1 MRKLKRMIKL
11 AIPKKYSHIDFKPP
25 QGARKAAE
33 RALRRRADKPQ
44 SQRGMTP
51 VGIARARDLIAG
63 KRLSPD
69 TVKRMLA
76 YSSIAHAGYL
86 LVGVVAVSSPDG
98 RAQGLSAVL
107 ISLARW

>member
-1 MRKLKRMIKL
+1 MRTLKRKMKEVAL

-44 SQRGMTP
+44 SQRGMTA

-76 YSSIAHAGYL
+76 YFNRHEVDKQGSTWDDYGKGRQAWDGWGGDAGF
-86 LVGVVAVSSPDG
+86 
-98 RAQGLSAVL
+98 
-107 ISLARW
+107 